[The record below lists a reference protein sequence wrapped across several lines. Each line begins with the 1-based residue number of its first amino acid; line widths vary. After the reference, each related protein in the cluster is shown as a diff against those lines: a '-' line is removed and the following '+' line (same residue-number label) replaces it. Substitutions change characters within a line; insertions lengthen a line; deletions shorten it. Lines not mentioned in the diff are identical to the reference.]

1 MRCPLPTLGII
12 EWLRNGRNV
21 LRLPLP
27 GHGESYSSHH
37 SSGGFGMAKKEKQVE
52 KPETDDETSEG
63 EAKSGG
69 MMGLIA
75 LVFAAVA
82 GSFGAN
88 YLLAPSTPAGSNTA
102 EATCAADEKKVAEPK
117 QRSEEGQEFVK
128 LEEFLITIGSAPAT
142 RYLKM
147 QVAIVTDEEAAKKV
161 KEAEPILV
169 DAFINYLRSV
179 EISDFEDPGFYA
191 NMRQQLSRRSE
202 LVVGAAAS
210 DGVLITEFLLR

>member
-1 MRCPLPTLGII
+1 
-12 EWLRNGRNV
+12 
-21 LRLPLP
+21 
-27 GHGESYSSHH
+27 
-37 SSGGFGMAKKEKQVE
+37 MAKKEE
-52 KPETDDETSEG
+52 KPEVDDAP
-63 EAKSGG
+63 EAEEKSGG

-75 LVFAAVA
+75 LVFAAIA

-88 YLLAPSTPAGSNTA
+88 YLLAPSAAPASTSA
-102 EATCAADEKKVAEPK
+102 EACTPEQLKEAKPQKRAE
-117 QRSEEGQEFVK
+117 EDQEFVE
-128 LEEFLITIGSAPAT
+128 LQEFLITIGSEPAS

-147 QVAIVTDEEAAKKV
+147 KVSVVTDKEAAKKV

-179 EISDFEDPGFYA
+179 ELSDFEDPGFYT